1 MSRKLFPLPE
11 GPTEPDEEIEHFT
24 LEGLFPQ
31 THVFALHLGLKTLM
45 HIDGD
50 PELPYPRMLGVV
62 QFTDRELD
70 LFQPLRQNYP
80 QFTPYEII
88 LASFTWGFAS
98 LSEQTVAK
106 AQQRL
111 EEARQEG
118 SLWDTELRPVRNIM
132 SRTRLKLREVGLEVI
147 SLLETGYVLMK
158 NPRW

>member
-1 MSRKLFPLPE
+1 MARKPFPAVPA
-11 GPTEPDEEIEHFT
+11 EPDEKIEHFT

-31 THVFALHLGLKTLM
+31 THVFALNVSLKTCM
-45 HIDGD
+45 HIDCK
-50 PELPYPRMLGVV
+50 PEFPYPRVLGEI

-80 QFTPYEII
+80 SFTPYEIM

-111 EEARQEG
+111 EEARQEEN
-118 SLWDTELRPVRNIM
+118 LWDAELR
-132 SRTRLKLREVGLEVI
+132 
-147 SLLETGYVLMK
+147 
-158 NPRW
+158 